1 METNTQKVRVGIVGT
16 GGIARY
22 RHIPAFQKNPN
33 AEVVAVA
40 DVISES
46 ATAVAKEYGIPSI
59 YTDFNE
65 MFAKEQLD
73 AAIICTPNMYHAP
86 STIAALEHGLHVL
99 CEKPMALDPNE
110 AQTMLDAS
118 KKAGKILTIGFHYRH
133 MGNVRAA
140 KSVVDSGELGK
151 VYMTRVQAIRRRGI
165 PSWGS
170 FVHKHIQGG
179 GAMIDYG
186 VHLLDSALWL
196 MGNPKPVEVSASLSQ
211 YLGKAPNV
219 NPWGEWNYKEFT
231 VEDQVAAF
239 VRFDNGSTMIL
250 ECSWALNV
258 PSSVE
263 NISLSGTQAGLE
275 VFPLSMNKAEHGM
288 LTNVKPDWLAG
299 EKLDPG
305 DVQTANFVDAIL
317 SNTKPIVQPEEGL
330 QVTQLID
337 AMYRSAEQGKAIQL

>member
-1 METNTQKVRVGIVGT
+1 MEANTKKVRVGIVGT
-16 GGIARY
+16 GGIARN

-40 DVISES
+40 DLVSES
-46 ATAVAKEYGIPSI
+46 ATAVAKEFGIPSI

-65 MFAKEQLD
+65 MFTKEKLD
-73 AAIICTPNMYHAP
+73 AAIICTPNLYHAP
-86 STIAALEHGLHVL
+86 STISALEHGLHVL

-110 AQTMLDAS
+110 AQSMLDAS
-118 KKAGKILTIGFHYRH
+118 KKSGKILTIGFHYRH

-140 KSVVDSGELGK
+140 KAVVDSGDLGK

-170 FVHKHIQGG
+170 FVHKHMQGG

-211 YLGKAPNV
+211 YLGKEPNV
-219 NPWGEWNYKEFT
+219 NPWGDWNYKEFT

-239 VRFDNGSTMIL
+239 VLDNGSTMIL

-258 PSSVE
+258 PASVE
-263 NISLSGTQAGLE
+263 NISLSGTKAGME
-275 VFPLSMNKAEHGM
+275 VFPLSINKAAHGM
-288 LTNVKPDWLAG
+288 LVNEKPDWLAG
-299 EKLDPG
+299 ERLDPG
-305 DVQTANFVDAIL
+305 DVQTADFVNAVL
-317 SNTKPIVQPEEGL
+317 HNTKPIVQPEEAL

>member
-1 METNTQKVRVGIVGT
+1 MEANTKKVRVGIVGT
-16 GGIARY
+16 GGIARN

-40 DVISES
+40 DLVSES
-46 ATAVAKEYGIPSI
+46 ATAVAKEFGIPSI

-65 MFAKEQLD
+65 MFTKEKLD
-73 AAIICTPNMYHAP
+73 AAIICTPNLYHEP
-86 STIAALEHGLHVL
+86 STISALEHGLHVL

-110 AQTMLDAS
+110 AQSMLDAS
-118 KKAGKILTIGFHYRH
+118 KKSGKILTIGFHYRH

-140 KSVVDSGELGK
+140 KAVVDSGDLGK

-170 FVHKHIQGG
+170 FVHKHMQGG

-211 YLGKAPNV
+211 YLGKEPNV
-219 NPWGEWNYKEFT
+219 NPWGDWNYKEFT

-258 PSSVE
+258 PASVE
-263 NISLSGTQAGLE
+263 NISLSGTKAGME
-275 VFPLSMNKAEHGM
+275 VFPLSINKAAHGM
-288 LTNVKPDWLAG
+288 LVNEKPDWLAG
-299 EKLDPG
+299 ERLDPG
-305 DVQTANFVDAIL
+305 DVQTADFVNAVL
-317 SNTKPIVQPEEGL
+317 HNTKPIVQPEEAL